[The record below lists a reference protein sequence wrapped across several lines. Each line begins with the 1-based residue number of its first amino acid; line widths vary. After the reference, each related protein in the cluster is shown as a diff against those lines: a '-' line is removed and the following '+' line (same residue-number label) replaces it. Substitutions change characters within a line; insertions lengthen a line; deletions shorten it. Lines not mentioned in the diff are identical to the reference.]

1 MQGALMTRTA
11 RRLLTLALIVIL
23 LAVPM
28 ILLVWPLR

>member
-23 LAVPM
+23 LAVPVAG
-28 ILLVWPLR
+28 LA